1 MNTYLSINVPVDTE
15 AQWYNSLTRV
25 LDGVGVR
32 WQNAHYHIT
41 LAYLDETPEGVD
53 IGYVIDKK
61 MYGMAAPSLTF
72 DKLDAFTSGSGKEHI
87 IYLTVSDIPE
97 SFSSWVEE
105 IRKDIVAAGGVI
117 KSGFKLHVTLGRVD
131 VDKIS
136 LEELQDRINN
146 VHIPSFSL
154 RLSELEYMVP
164 KVHKLLK
171 GWRL

>member
-1 MNTYLSINVPVDTE
+1 MNTYLAFKAPVCKT
-15 AQWYNSLTRV
+15 AKWYNWL
-25 LDGVGVR
+25 LDELESVDVR
-32 WQNAHYHIT
+32 WQHGHYHIT
-41 LAYLDETPEGVD
+41 LAYLDKTPEGVD
-53 IGYVIDKK
+53 FGYVIDQK
-61 MYGMAAPSLTF
+61 MFGKAAPRLSF
-72 DKLDAFTSGSGKEHI
+72 DKLDAFTGGSGKEHI

-105 IRKDIVAAGGVI
+105 IRKDIVSAGGVI

-131 VDKIS
+131 AGEIS
-136 LEELQDRINN
+136 LEELKARINK
-146 VHIPSFSL
+146 VRVPSFSL

>member
-15 AQWYNSLTRV
+15 AQWYNSLTRELKSV
-25 LDGVGVR
+25 DVR
-32 WQNAHYHIT
+32 WQHGHYHIT

-53 IGYVIDKK
+53 FGYVIDQK
-61 MYGMAAPSLTF
+61 MFGKAAPRLSF
-72 DKLDAFTSGSGKEHI
+72 DKLDVFTGGSGKEHI
-87 IYLTVSDIPE
+87 VYLTVSNVPE

-105 IRKDIVAAGGVI
+105 IRKDIVAAGGVVN
-117 KSGFKLHVTLGRVD
+117 SGFKLHVTLGRVD

-136 LEELQDRINN
+136 LEELKSRINE

-154 RLSELEYMVP
+154 RLSELEYMEP

>member
-15 AQWYNSLTRV
+15 AQWYNSLTRE

-41 LAYLDETPEGVD
+41 LAYLDKTPEGVD
-53 IGYVIDKK
+53 FGYVIDQK
-61 MYGMAAPSLTF
+61 MFGKAAPRLSF
-72 DKLDAFTSGSGKEHI
+72 DKLDAFTGGSGKEHI
-87 IYLTVSDIPE
+87 VYLTVSDIPE
-97 SFSSWVEE
+97 RFSSWVTE
-105 IRKDIVAAGGVI
+105 IRKDIVSAGGVI

-136 LEELQDRINN
+136 LEELQARINK

-154 RLSELEYMVP
+154 RISELEYMVP

>member
-1 MNTYLSINVPVDTE
+1 MNTYLSINVPVCKN
-15 AQWYNSLTRV
+15 AKWYNLL
-25 LDGVGVR
+25 LDELKSVDVR
-32 WQNAHYHIT
+32 WQHGHYHIT
-41 LAYLDETPEGVD
+41 LAYLDETPEDVD
-53 IGYVIDKK
+53 FGSVISTKVV
-61 MYGMAAPSLTF
+61 GMAAPSLTF

-97 SFSSWVEE
+97 SFSSWVDG
-105 IRKDIVAAGGVI
+105 IRRDIVSAGGVI
-117 KSGFKLHVTLGRVD
+117 NSGFKLHVTLGRVD
-131 VDKIS
+131 AGKIS

-146 VHIPSFSL
+146 VRVPSFSL

>member
-15 AQWYNSLTRV
+15 AQWYNSLTRELKSV
-25 LDGVGVR
+25 DVR
-32 WQNAHYHIT
+32 WQHGHYHIT

-53 IGYVIDKK
+53 IGSVISTKVVGK
-61 MYGMAAPSLTF
+61 AAPSLTF

-87 IYLTVSDIPE
+87 IYLTVSNVPE

-105 IRKDIVAAGGVI
+105 IRKDIVSAGGVI

-131 VDKIS
+131 AGEIS
-136 LEELQDRINN
+136 LEELQARINK
-146 VHIPSFSL
+146 VRVPSFSL